1 MFNLR
6 LTYWRALA
14 CCAVVTVMAA
24 TGCSNTNKRIYEEST
39 FGRPLEVPPDLTRPS
54 YDEALELSSTPATV
68 PVRAEPSTVSVL
80 PDQANMVLARDG
92 AQRWLVLNGEPAQV
106 WPWVRNFWL
115 KKGFALRLED
125 PATGV
130 IETEWAQQQSIP
142 VDAARAAT
150 EGKVYAVPLREKY
163 RVRFERG
170 EKAGTTEIYLTHRGA
185 ELSEQDKMLAWHMRP
200 SDPELEV
207 EALKQLMVFLGV
219 EQEKAGGV
227 LKAPQEIVR
236 RATLNAD
243 AQGTRVLHIDEDFA
257 RSWRRVEL
265 ALDRLGYRIEDR
277 DRSRGVF
284 YVQVENDV
292 ADLNGEKKKSWFA
305 RWFGGAEAGA
315 AEYQIVLKDEGA
327 ATNIYARNK
336 AGEPIDNTNAEPVL
350 KQLQERLQ

>member
-1 MFNLR
+1 MFDLMY
-6 LTYWRALA
+6 LRALA
-14 CCAVVTVMAA
+14 CCVVAVTLVAA
-24 TGCSNTNKRIYEEST
+24 GCSNPTKRIYEEST
-39 FGRPLEVPPDLTRPS
+39 FGRPLEVPPDLTLPS
-54 YDEALELSSTPATV
+54 YDESLELSGAPATV
-68 PVRAEPSTVSVL
+68 PVRAELSTVTVL

-125 PATGV
+125 PATGI
-130 IETEWAQQQSIP
+130 IETEWTQQQSIP

-150 EGKVYAVPLREKY
+150 DGKVYSVPLREKY

-170 EKAGTTEIYLTHRGA
+170 EKGGTTEVYLTHRGA
-185 ELSEQDKMLAWHMRP
+185 ELSEQEKLLAWRVRP
-200 SDPELEV
+200 SDPELEI

-243 AQGTRVLHIDEDFA
+243 AQGTSILHIDEDFA

-292 ADLNGEKKKSWFA
+292 ADLNGDKKKSWFA
-305 RWFGGAEAGA
+305 RWFGGAAAGA
-315 AEYQIVLKDEGA
+315 VEYQIVLKDEGA
-327 ATNIYARNK
+327 ATNIYARSK
-336 AGEPIDNTNAEPVL
+336 AGDPIDNAQAEPVL